1 MSSGCYGSIAGEI
14 ADRGEAAEVEPFVLY
29 CSVCLFV
36 REGVAE
42 RAVAVINGQS
52 VCEDHMGYVQGEPHT
67 RAIATARKEET
78 RHE

>member
-1 MSSGCYGSIAGEI
+1 MSSDYYGSIAGEM
-14 ADRGEAAEVEPFVLY
+14 AGRGEAAEVQPFVLY

-52 VCEDHMGYVQGEPHT
+52 VCEDHMGYVQGEPHS
-67 RAIATARKEET
+67 RAIATARKEDS
-78 RHE
+78 